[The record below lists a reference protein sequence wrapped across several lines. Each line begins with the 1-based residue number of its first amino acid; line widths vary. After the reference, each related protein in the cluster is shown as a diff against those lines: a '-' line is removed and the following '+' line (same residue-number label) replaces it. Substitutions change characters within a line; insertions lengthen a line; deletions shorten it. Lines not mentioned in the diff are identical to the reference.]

1 MKRLIIICEGETEQ
15 AFCNTILSPYFINK
29 GIFVEAPLIKHSNGG
44 IVRWEILKKQIETTL
59 LHEASVYV
67 TLLIDYYGL
76 YHKYGFPGWT
86 EAEQIVDKN
95 DRMNYLESQMSADI
109 NEKVRYRFIPYLQL
123 HEFEGI
129 LFCNVDV
136 FRQIIPA
143 NELLGMEEL
152 EQVIADY
159 PNPEMINTC
168 KETSP
173 SHRLKRIILG
183 YNKIVYGNI
192 IAESIGL
199 TTIRQKCPRFDSWLT
214 YLEQLPELRM
224 K

>member
-1 MKRLIIICEGETEQ
+1 MKRLIVICEGETEQ
-15 AFCNTILSPYFINK
+15 GFCNTVLSPYFMSK
-29 GIFVEAPLIKHSNGG
+29 GISVNAPLIKHSNGG

-59 LHEASVYV
+59 IKETTAYV

-76 YHKYGFPGWT
+76 YQKYGFPGWSD
-86 EAEQIVDKN
+86 AEQIVDKN
-95 DRMNYLESQMSADI
+95 DRMKYLEAQMSADI
-109 NEKVRYRFIPYLQL
+109 NDRIRYRFIPYLQL

-129 LFCNVDV
+129 LFCNVEV
-136 FRQIIPA
+136 FKQIIPT
-143 NELLGMEEL
+143 NELIGLEEL

-159 PNPEMINTC
+159 LNPEMINTC

-173 SHRLKRIILG
+173 SHRLQRIIHG

-214 YLEQLPELRM
+214 CLEQLSEL
-224 K
+224 